1 MSSRAGARGRGTAAA
16 ILLAFSIVAM
26 PAGARAQ
33 DTRAQQPAPATPAA
47 SPLAA
52 QAPGGP
58 SGSVAEMLDYR
69 IGVGDVLAVLFWRD
83 KDLSAEVVVRPDG
96 IITLPVLNEVEA
108 VGLTTEELR
117 ERIAQQ
123 ALKFV
128 AQPPVVSVV
137 VRQIH
142 SRSVYITGRV
152 LRPGTYPLNGPLT
165 VVQLIA
171 TAGGLTEYA
180 KASKIVIV
188 RTENDKPVSFRF
200 NFKDVINQ
208 KALDQNIALRPGDT
222 VIVP

>member
-1 MSSRAGARGRGTAAA
+1 MAAA
-16 ILLAFSIVAM
+16 VLVAFSIAALPAM
-26 PAGARAQ
+26 SYAQAAPAQGSEPAAP
-33 DTRAQQPAPATPAA
+33 TAAPATDAARPAA
-47 SPLAA
+47 
-52 QAPGGP
+52 P
-58 SGSVAEMLDYR
+58 SSSVVEMLDYR

-117 ERIAQQ
+117 ERVAEK

-188 RTENDKPVSFRF
+188 RTENDKQVSFRF

-208 KALDQNIALRPGDT
+208 KALSQNITLRPGDT

>member
-1 MSSRAGARGRGTAAA
+1 V
-16 ILLAFSIVAM
+16 LAFSIAGLPGLAYAQEKPAQASVPPA
-26 PAGARAQ
+26 PAGAS
-33 DTRAQQPAPATPAA
+33 TPDAA
-47 SPLAA
+47 GPVV
-52 QAPGGP
+52 P

-117 ERIAQQ
+117 ERIAEK
-123 ALKFV
+123 AHKFV

-152 LRPGTYPLNGPLT
+152 LRPGTYPLAGPLT

-188 RTENDKPVSFRF
+188 RTEGEKQVSFRF

-208 KALDQNIALRPGDT
+208 KALSQNIALRPGDT

>member
-1 MSSRAGARGRGTAAA
+1 VRAGGKGTAA
-16 ILLAFSIVAM
+16 ILLALAILAM
-26 PAGARAQ
+26 PAVSRAQ
-33 DTRAQQPAPATPAA
+33 ATPVQEPAPAASAGAPATD
-47 SPLAA
+47 PGRQAA
-52 QAPGGP
+52 P
-58 SGSVAEMLDYR
+58 SSSVAEMLDYR

-117 ERIAQQ
+117 ERVAEK

-188 RTENDKPVSFRF
+188 RTENEKQVSFRF
-200 NFKDVINQ
+200 NFKDVVNQ
-208 KALDQNIALRPGDT
+208 KALSQNITLRPGDT